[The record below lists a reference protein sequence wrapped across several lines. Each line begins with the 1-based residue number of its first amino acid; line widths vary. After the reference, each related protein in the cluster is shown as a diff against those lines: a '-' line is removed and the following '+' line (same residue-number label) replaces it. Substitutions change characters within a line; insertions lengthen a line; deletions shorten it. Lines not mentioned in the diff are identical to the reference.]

1 MSGTEFGNMQIV
13 RNDTGTDRVDAKK
26 KAEKCPDINSFA
38 GYLDNNLVDAE
49 KEAVESHMAKC
60 APCRTNL
67 YEVRMLMDL
76 VPQDTPNGLADSVKK
91 NLKSLDSATNGKGIK
106 V

>member
-1 MSGTEFGNMQIV
+1 MDGTEFGNLQIV
-13 RNDTGTDRVDAKK
+13 RNEPGTDQVDAKK
-26 KAEKCPDINSFA
+26 KAATCPDINSFA
-38 GYLDNNLVDAE
+38 GYLDNNLVDKE
-49 KEAVESHMAKC
+49 KEAVEEHMAKC

-76 VPQDTPNGLADSVKK
+76 VPQDTPEGLANNVKK
-91 NLKSLDSATNGKGIK
+91 NLQSLDSVTGGKGIK